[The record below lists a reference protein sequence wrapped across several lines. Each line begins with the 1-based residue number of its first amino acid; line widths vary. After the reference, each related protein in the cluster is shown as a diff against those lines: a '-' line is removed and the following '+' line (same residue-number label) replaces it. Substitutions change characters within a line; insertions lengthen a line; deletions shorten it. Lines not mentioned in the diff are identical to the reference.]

1 MSTEYV
7 KPLPV
12 IEDWNRPFWDAL
24 RGGELRMQKCTDCGR
39 IRYPISSICSD
50 CLSAEHEWIP
60 LSGRGS
66 IMSYIVVHQ
75 VYNKAF
81 ADDVP
86 YNVALIQLDEGP
98 RMFSNIVGVPNDV
111 PKVGDRVT
119 IVYDPVTADVTI
131 PRFKLEP

>member
-1 MSTEYV
+1 MSTEYA
-7 KPLPV
+7 KPLPI

-24 RGGELRMQKCTDCGR
+24 RGGELRMQKCTACGR
-39 IRYPISSICSD
+39 IRYPISPICSD
-50 CLSAEHEWIP
+50 CLSSEHEWSP

-81 ADDVP
+81 AADVP

-98 RMFSNIVGVPNDV
+98 RMFSNIVGVSNDV
-111 PKVGDRVT
+111 PKVGDRVA
-119 IVYDPVTADVTI
+119 IVFDSVTAEVTI

>member
-1 MSTEYV
+1 MSTEYT

-12 IEDWNRPFWDAL
+12 VEDWNRPFWDAIH
-24 RGGELRMQKCTDCGR
+24 GGELRMQRCADCGR

-50 CLSAEHEWIP
+50 CLSSEYEWTE
-60 LSGRGS
+60 LSGRGE

-98 RMFSNIVGVPNDV
+98 RMFSNIIGVSNDV
-111 PKVGDRVT
+111 PKVGDRVS
-119 IVYDPVTADVTI
+119 IVYDRVTGDVTI